1 MLRIGLVIS
10 IAAHLSVLAVAWYH
24 QDSKTPLPTAEFEV
38 QILGANK
45 ADALPPKTAI
55 KNTAPRSK
63 NIATHDRP
71 PAHPQD
77 TAITNQAEQKHGV
90 PGDSRRGRPAL
101 NYASE
106 LQSFIAQH
114 ATYPTRAK
122 VLGQTGTVIIRLIV
136 EKNGRFSKV
145 DIQESS
151 RHKILDDAAKQLVV
165 RIGSYKPLP
174 AGLSDAELFLLPINY
189 RKR

>member
-10 IAAHLSVLAVAWYH
+10 IAVHLSFLAVAWYH

-45 ADALPPKTAI
+45 AAI
-55 KNTAPRSK
+55 KNTPRSK

-71 PAHPQD
+71 PAQPQD

-122 VLGQTGTVIIRLIV
+122 VLDQTGTVIIRLIV